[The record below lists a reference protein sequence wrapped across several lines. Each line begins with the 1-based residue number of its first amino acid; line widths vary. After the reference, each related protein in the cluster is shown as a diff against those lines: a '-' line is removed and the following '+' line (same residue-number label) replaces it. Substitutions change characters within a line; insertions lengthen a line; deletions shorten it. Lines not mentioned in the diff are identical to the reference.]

1 MYTHN
6 EKQMLL
12 PHEFFLPFSGTL
24 NPRNRWCKLAAIIP
38 WAEVEEK
45 YIKNF
50 KSLSR
55 GNDAMSVRMALGSLI
70 IQNMVNL
77 SDRDLVELM
86 SENPYMQYFIGL
98 SAFTDEY
105 PFDPSLLVRFRKRI
119 GKKTIN
125 EINEMIAR
133 PTIEK
138 DDDDDKGDGDNT
150 DMKSKEPG
158 NSGNLILDATCVP
171 ADIKYPTDINL
182 LNTARESTEEII
194 DILHEANKGKKR
206 KPRTYRNTAR
216 KEYMNIAR
224 KRRVS
229 AKELRK
235 GLKKQLGYIRRNLKI
250 IEEMAAENLFHLLG
264 DQQYRRLLVVTEV
277 YRQQL
282 EMYTNKTRRVSD
294 RIVSLHMPFIRP
306 IVRGKA
312 NAAVE
317 FGAKLA
323 ISVVDGY
330 TYMEELSFNAYNEG
344 DTLVESVERYQKK
357 FRVYPQAVIADKIY
371 RNRKNIRYCKERGI
385 RLSGPPL
392 GRPSKNK
399 ELLKRQYTEEKEDM
413 GIRNAVEGKF
423 GEGKRNYGLGMIHT
437 KLNETSE
444 TVIAMQI
451 LVMNLSKRLRVLL
464 RLIFSGLFNGK
475 MQPEYVFYAY

>member
-1 MYTHN
+1 
-6 EKQMLL
+6 
-12 PHEFFLPFSGTL
+12 
-24 NPRNRWCKLAAIIP
+24 
-38 WAEVEEK
+38 
-45 YIKNF
+45 
-50 KSLSR
+50 
-55 GNDAMSVRMALGSLI
+55 
-70 IQNMVNL
+70 
-77 SDRDLVELM
+77 
-86 SENPYMQYFIGL
+86 
-98 SAFTDEY
+98 
-105 PFDPSLLVRFRKRI
+105 
-119 GKKTIN
+119 
-125 EINEMIAR
+125 MIAR
-133 PTIEK
+133 PAIEK
-138 DDDDDKGDGDNT
+138 DDDDAKGDDNT
-150 DMKSKEPG
+150 DIKSKEPE

-194 DILHEANKGKKR
+194 DILHEANKGKQR

-250 IEEMAAENLFHLLG
+250 IDEMAAGNFFHLLG
-264 DQQYRRLLVVTEV
+264 DQQYRRLLVVAEV

-294 RIVSLHMPFIRP
+294 RIASLHMPFIRP

-330 TYMEELSFNAYNEG
+330 TYMEELSFDAYNEG
-344 DTLVESVERYQKK
+344 DTLIDSVKRYQKK

-371 RNRKNIRYCKERGI
+371 RNRKNIRYCNERGI

-399 ELLKRQYTEEKEDM
+399 ELLRRQYTVEKEDM

-423 GEGKRNYGLGMIHT
+423 GEGKRNYGLGMTHT
-437 KLNETSE
+437 KLSETSE

-464 RLIFSGLFNGK
+464 RLIFSGLFKGK
-475 MQPEYVFYAY
+475 MPPEYVFCT

>member
-12 PHEFFLPFSGTL
+12 PHEFFLPFSGSL
-24 NPRNRWCKLAAIIP
+24 NPQNRWCKLATIIP

-50 KSLSR
+50 KSLIR
-55 GNDAMSVRMALGSLI
+55 GNNAMSVRMALGSLI

-77 SDRDLVELM
+77 SDRKLVEM
-86 SENPYMQYFIGL
+86 ISENPYMQYFIGL
-98 SAFTDEY
+98 SAFIEEY
-105 PFDPSLLVRFRKRI
+105 PFDPSLLVRFRRRI

-125 EINEMIAR
+125 EINEMIAK

-138 DDDDDKGDGDNT
+138 DDDEDKGTGDNT
-150 DMKSKEPG
+150 EIKSKEHS
-158 NSGNLILDATCVP
+158 NSGNLLLDATCVP

-194 DILHEANKGKKR
+194 DILHEANKGNQK

-235 GLKKQLGYIRRNLKI
+235 GLKKQLGYIRRNLSTI
-250 IEEMAAENLFHLLG
+250 DEMATQNLFYVLG
-264 DQQYRRLLVVTEV
+264 DQQYRRLLVVAEV

-330 TYMEELSFNAYNEG
+330 TYMEEMSFDAYNEG
-344 DTLVESVERYQKK
+344 GTLIASVERYQKK

-399 ELLKRQYTEEKEDM
+399 ELLRRQYTEEKEDM

-437 KLNETSE
+437 KLSETSE

-464 RLIFSGLFNGK
+464 RLISSGLFKGK
-475 MQPEYVFYAY
+475 RPPEYVFCT